1 MSRNRDVSSERRD
14 VLSARGGISSGAIV
28 TGVVV
33 AFGSGFILSA
43 LMAGILTALGVND
56 THLTRGD
63 LVHGGI
69 AAGVGLVVVQL
80 LAYLWGGYTAGRM
93 ARGAG
98 VINGLLVPVTAIIIG
113 IIVGLV
119 VYAFGSQ
126 VSLQNINL
134 PFNVASLTHRGNLQQ
149 WGLLLGLAALVAMFV
164 GAILGGALGS
174 RWHTKLERDSGNIE
188 GTREQGRRAGARKA

>member
-1 MSRNRDVSSERRD
+1 
-14 VLSARGGISSGAIV
+14 
-28 TGVVV
+28 
-33 AFGSGFILSA
+33 
-43 LMAGILTALGVND
+43 
-56 THLTRGD
+56 
-63 LVHGGI
+63 
-69 AAGVGLVVVQL
+69 
-80 LAYLWGGYTAGRM
+80 
-93 ARGAG
+93 
-98 VINGLLVPVTAIIIG
+98 
-113 IIVGLV
+113 LV